1 MKKTLIAS
9 AVCCSMLIIGNSVLA
24 QNSRIEK
31 YIVIDNITFLNP
43 NYGGGTA
50 TVKSYYRT
58 QIRRPLTK
66 KQLKEKDDER
76 LINLLNDVDRKT
88 KPIKLASRQ
97 EKEIP
102 YLELA
107 PYLESPAG
115 KELGYVIGADN
126 DKRYKQWKKRKATFR

>member
-1 MKKTLIAS
+1 MKKILIAS

-66 KQLKEKDDER
+66 EQLKEKEDER
-76 LINLLNDVDRKT
+76 LINLSRDIIKNT
-88 KPIKLASRQ
+88 KKSNLVSRQ
-97 EKEIP
+97 EKEI
-102 YLELA
+102 